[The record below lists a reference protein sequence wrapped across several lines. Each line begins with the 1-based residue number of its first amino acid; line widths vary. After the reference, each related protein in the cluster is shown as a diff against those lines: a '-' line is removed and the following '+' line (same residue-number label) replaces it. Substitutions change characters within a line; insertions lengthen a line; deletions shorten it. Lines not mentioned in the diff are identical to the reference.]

1 LDEKGNAV
9 EHTKTEAKGCRFA
22 AAVIN
27 FVLTTKA
34 SLKSSP
40 LGFSLN
46 AFFCAMADFVPQL
59 GAFADSMDDVSG
71 PRKLGTKM
79 TWSLLMLMME
89 EAVTVEFGVVG
100 LSGWSE
106 AGIIAL
112 EKLDEFTTNILVQL
126 VYSPPDTVTEDA
138 LYARYRDMKWL
149 QDDLETLRRQAALVD
164 YFRGEL
170 EEGYYLE
177 DTIREMQS
185 QLDRI
190 AAEKTQIEA

>member
-1 LDEKGNAV
+1 M
-9 EHTKTEAKGCRFA
+9 
-22 AAVIN
+22 IM
-27 FVLTTKA
+27 
-34 SLKSSP
+34 S
-40 LGFSLN
+40 
-46 AFFCAMADFVPQL
+46 
-59 GAFADSMDDVSG
+59 
-71 PRKLGTKM
+71 
-79 TWSLLMLMME
+79 E

-112 EKLDEFTTNILVQL
+112 ENLDEFTTNIVVQL

-185 QLDRI
+185 QLNRI